1 VCFGDIEGNV
11 LCLSIDEKEQL
22 FNLNMNSQ
30 KISRMHFIQNN
41 VVIASE
47 TEVRMLDAGGSVIG
61 SYQIDKNNGII
72 QDM

>member
-1 VCFGDIEGNV
+1 
-11 LCLSIDEKEQL
+11 
-22 FNLNMNSQ
+22 MNSQ